1 MCPKTLLQI
10 KKTCMREIEKSLS
23 GWGEASVF
31 DGGCRLSNH
40 HDLSGGMVADF
51 DKVGARGRHIKMQG

>member
-1 MCPKTLLQI
+1 
-10 KKTCMREIEKSLS
+10 MREIEKSLS

-51 DKVGARGRHIKMQG
+51 DKVCA